1 MVRIAAVVASEP
13 IEQLI
18 LIIRGQRVMVDAD
31 LARLYGVAT
40 KRLNEQVRRNRDR
53 FPADFMFQ
61 LTAAEKAEV
70 VANCDHLRALKFS
83 KALPH
88 VFTEHGAVMLAS
100 VLNTPPAVE
109 VSVLVVRAFVRL
121 REILATHRTLAAK
134 LGELEQ
140 RLSGHDKQIIA
151 LVDAIRHL
159 TSFPAPPKRRIG
171 FVVKEAPAT
180 DGKPT
185 KPKASPPRQ

>member
-1 MVRIAAVVASEP
+1 M
-13 IEQLI
+13 L
-18 LIIRGQRVMVDAD
+18 DAEF
-31 LARLYGVAT
+31 ARLYGVAT

-159 TSFPAPPKRRIG
+159 TSFPPPAQRRIG

-185 KPKASPPRQ
+185 KPKANPPRQ

>member
-1 MVRIAAVVASEP
+1 M
-13 IEQLI
+13 
-18 LIIRGQRVMVDAD
+18 
-31 LARLYGVAT
+31 
-40 KRLNEQVRRNRDR
+40 
-53 FPADFMFQ
+53 
-61 LTAAEKAEV
+61 
-70 VANCDHLRALKFS
+70 VANCDHLRALRFS

-140 RLSGHDKQIIA
+140 RLSGHDKQILA

-159 TSFPAPPKRRIG
+159 TSLPAPPKRRIG
-171 FVVKEAPAT
+171 FVVKEQQTPYGT
-180 DGKPT
+180 RT
-185 KPKASPPRQ
+185 KVKAQVAHK